1 MTLNPSLLLVLAI
14 ICEVIATSTLKATS
28 GFTRLLPTIAVI
40 AGYLSSFYLLSLV
53 LKEIPIGITYAI
65 WSGVGIVLITL
76 VGYAVYRQALDLPAI
91 AGIAL
96 ILAGVLV
103 INLWSK
109 SVVH

>member
-1 MTLNPSLLLVLAI
+1 MTPPPAILLVLAI

-28 GFTRLLPTIAVI
+28 GFTRVLPTIVVI

-53 LKEIPIGITYAI
+53 LEDIPIGITYAI
-65 WSGVGIVLITL
+65 WSGVGIVLITI
-76 VGYAVYRQALDLPAI
+76 VAYVVYHQNLDLPAI
-91 AGIAL
+91 AGIIL

>member
-1 MTLNPSLLLVLAI
+1 MTLPPALLLFLAI
-14 ICEVIATSTLKATS
+14 ICEVIATSTLKATE
-28 GFTRLLPTIAVI
+28 GFTRLLPTIVVI

-53 LKEIPIGITYAI
+53 LKDIPIGITYAI

-76 VGYAVYRQALDLPAI
+76 VAYVSYRQVLDLPAL